1 MEEHPQFAKFID
13 RTFYEVL
20 QLLEDAR
27 DYTLLYWKEDKRGLA
42 ENDALRLTQEKM
54 LLTARL
60 SEIMAWLMVQK
71 AVNEGEMTAR
81 ESQAEA
87 FRLNGPEVYRDDA
100 LAEDIVYP
108 DRFNRLLEQ
117 NHELYER
124 VSKMDRM
131 AARLFALSY

>member
-1 MEEHPQFAKFID
+1 
-13 RTFYEVL
+13 
-20 QLLEDAR
+20 
-27 DYTLLYWKEDKRGLA
+27 
-42 ENDALRLTQEKM
+42 M

-71 AVNEGEMTAR
+71 AVKEGEMTAQ

-87 FRLNGPEVYRDDA
+87 FRLNGPEVYRGDA

-108 DRFNRLLEQ
+108 DRLNRLLEQ

-131 AARLFALSY
+131 ATRLFALSY